1 MSGMTIS
8 YLFVNHSE
16 DFKLILF
23 LNDSSMCYMQRW
35 LSLSFYPWED
45 CSLSVVVLLVG
56 WGGAELYVFNIYSI
70 LVNIFI
76 LFSIF
81 AATLLIFVC
90 LCLFSS
96 SFIVL
101 VDSSSWIFLPFSNMC
116 CVSVPLLQ
124 GSLYFQHCCSCIK
137 YDTDWLCLKHH
148 S

>member
-1 MSGMTIS
+1 MTPPCVICRDDS
-8 YLFVNHSE
+8 
-16 DFKLILF
+16 LF
-23 LNDSSMCYMQRW
+23 LFTHGKTVLYLLSSCW
-35 LSLSFYPWED
+35 WD
-45 CSLSVVVLLVG
+45 G
-56 WGGAELYVFNIYSI
+56 GGAELYVFNIYSI

-124 GSLYFQHCCSCIK
+124 GSLYCQHCCSCIK